1 MRSESL
7 LNKVKMDE
15 IKQTLYGTKL
25 TLLPL
30 LRLFFMYAETADK
43 SRGMENLHKKTTFE
57 ITNKR
62 KKLKEKREIG
72 NQEK

>member
-1 MRSESL
+1 
-7 LNKVKMDE
+7 
-15 IKQTLYGTKL
+15 
-25 TLLPL
+25 
-30 LRLFFMYAETADK
+30 MYAETADK
-43 SRGMENLHKKTTFE
+43 SRGMENLHKTTFE